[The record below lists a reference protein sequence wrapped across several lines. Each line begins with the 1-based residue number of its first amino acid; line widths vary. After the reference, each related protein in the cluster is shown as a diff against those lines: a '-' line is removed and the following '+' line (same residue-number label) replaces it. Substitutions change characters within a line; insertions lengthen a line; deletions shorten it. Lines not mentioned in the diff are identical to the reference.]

1 MSKGFKKY
9 LPVWLILFLLIHITA
24 WVMPLIRSKAFWSA
38 YGVVTIS
45 WLAQLLISYF
55 AFKQRK
61 EISTPIF
68 IYSFVALF
76 ILFAMDGIGLYF
88 FWEVWILV
96 VASCV
101 FLGINW
107 IVLTTIGQNMSK
119 AVERDEHVN
128 QKVDAMREL
137 AANVKTLYDNTN
149 NKEIYRLYEALRYSD
164 KASNEKTFEIE
175 EQIENA
181 IASLEETTGKDIL
194 SEKVDEIIRL
204 INKRNNT

>member
-1 MSKGFKKY
+1 
-9 LPVWLILFLLIHITA
+9 
-24 WVMPLIRSKAFWSA
+24 
-38 YGVVTIS
+38 
-45 WLAQLLISYF
+45 
-55 AFKQRK
+55 
-61 EISTPIF
+61 
-68 IYSFVALF
+68 
-76 ILFAMDGIGLYF
+76 
-88 FWEVWILV
+88 
-96 VASCV
+96 
-101 FLGINW
+101 
-107 IVLTTIGQNMSK
+107 MSK